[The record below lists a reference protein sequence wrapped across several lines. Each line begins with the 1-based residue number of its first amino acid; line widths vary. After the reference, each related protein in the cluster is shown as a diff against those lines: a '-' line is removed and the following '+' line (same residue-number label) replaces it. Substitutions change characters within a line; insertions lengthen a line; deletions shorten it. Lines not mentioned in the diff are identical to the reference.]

1 MIMFVLR
8 LLFHFSQFCFSP
20 LFPDFIVYHL
30 FIKLKPSILQ
40 SLYGELAQL
49 VECPDARR
57 SGRSAVDDK
66 KWGISS
72 VVRASRC
79 EGIGKVSG

>member
-49 VECPDARR
+49 VEHPDARG
-57 SGRSAVDDK
+57 SGRSEVESK
-66 KWGISS
+66 IMGN
-72 VVRASRC
+72 
-79 EGIGKVSG
+79 

>member
-1 MIMFVLR
+1 LG
-8 LLFHFSQFCFSP
+8 
-20 LFPDFIVYHL
+20 VYHL

-66 KWGISS
+66 NGELAQLLE
-72 VVRASRC
+72 RPDAR
-79 EGIGKVSG
+79 GSGRSAVEAKIMGN